1 MKLTH
6 MDDGDKQNKRN
17 NIAKKQKDDAI
28 QRLEL
33 VPSSFLQSFWVRCRS
48 IFPDITDRKF
58 MESEL
63 SYVLY
68 CGMFFWI
75 VYLLIETFK

>member
-1 MKLTH
+1 

-17 NIAKKQKDDAI
+17 NIAKKQKDDVV
-28 QRLEL
+28 QRYESI
-33 VPSSFLQSFWVRCRS
+33 PSSVLQSLWVRCRS
-48 IFPDITDRKF
+48 ILPDITDGKF

-63 SYVLY
+63 RYVLY

-75 VYLLIETFK
+75 VYLLIQTIK